1 MSTLKVNNQFSTQ
14 SFQALPSQRAATTR
28 TEHELQDQATVYAKG
43 HTLSSYRVQIR
54 GESTL
59 GLSLRDL
66 GVFFSFSNFYLNNA
80 SSVGQTRCHRSN
92 HLFICVFS
100 TQQPMFESMEP
111 KGGTRQ
117 VYISPPPSDVLYLIR
132 KKTGGVKGQ
141 RPTKWDRDICWES
154 ILYLSIC
161 HWRNWKIW
169 TFPVLSWQ
177 WTYLKCAKSYLS
189 SLVYVN
195 TFNHWINVIF
205 IFAAIL
211 LCAFNAAQNRS
222 F

>member
-1 MSTLKVNNQFSTQ
+1 VVLPSRYQRQLCEICPSGLRWPSPLWEPGENQCRSHQTTI
-14 SFQALPSQRAATTR
+14 QALPSQRAATTR

-132 KKTGGVKGQ
+132 KTGGVKGQ
-141 RPTKWDRDICWES
+141 RPTK
-154 ILYLSIC
+154 
-161 HWRNWKIW
+161 
-169 TFPVLSWQ
+169 
-177 WTYLKCAKSYLS
+177 
-189 SLVYVN
+189 
-195 TFNHWINVIF
+195 
-205 IFAAIL
+205 
-211 LCAFNAAQNRS
+211 
-222 F
+222 

>member
-1 MSTLKVNNQFSTQ
+1 MRCFKCIIVSPPISGCNVNSQSQQSILNSIST
-14 SFQALPSQRAATTR
+14 FQALPSQRAATTR

-132 KKTGGVKGQ
+132 KTGGVKGQ
-141 RPTKWDRDICWES
+141 RPTK
-154 ILYLSIC
+154 
-161 HWRNWKIW
+161 
-169 TFPVLSWQ
+169 
-177 WTYLKCAKSYLS
+177 
-189 SLVYVN
+189 
-195 TFNHWINVIF
+195 
-205 IFAAIL
+205 
-211 LCAFNAAQNRS
+211 
-222 F
+222 

>member
-80 SSVGQTRCHRSN
+80 SSVGQMRCHRSN

-132 KKTGGVKGQ
+132 KTGGVKGQ